1 MEAGLGVTIN
11 PVAFLVINKENIK
24 LMPINHS
31 STFDKLAD
39 YIPDIL
45 SKFSKKDKDK
55 SNEEEKEDKV
65 TNIEV
70 TAEVQKE
77 DFSNDYLE
85 DE

>member
-1 MEAGLGVTIN
+1 MGLGVTIN